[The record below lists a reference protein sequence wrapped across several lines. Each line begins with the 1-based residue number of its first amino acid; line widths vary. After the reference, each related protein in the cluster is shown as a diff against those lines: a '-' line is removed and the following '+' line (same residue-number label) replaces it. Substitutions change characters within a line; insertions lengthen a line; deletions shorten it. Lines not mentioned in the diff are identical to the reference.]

1 MFLYKRTWTGRAATY
16 HGVYTYIYYTY
27 NGAWEEEAGDRSGP
41 GKSNLWGLYVIWLYG
56 GAGNMAGAMAGPI

>member
-1 MFLYKRTWTGRAATY
+1 MRAER
-16 HGVYTYIYYTY
+16 HQELKC